1 MSFFFVLCGL
11 HCVIN
16 AARANNI
23 GSLMGSVL
31 VKALDQWIATWKI
44 QLDNVSV
51 EESSKLG
58 FMKDAGIEFWQLAT
72 IFVRAEALG
81 MFDSDELRNMSA
93 ESMEGVSCLLEV
105 FYLADTNTSRRCSSG
120 KVLESLDDK

>member
-1 MSFFFVLCGL
+1 
-11 HCVIN
+11 
-16 AARANNI
+16 
-23 GSLMGSVL
+23 MGSVFM
-31 VKALDQWIATWKI
+31 KALDQWIATWKI
-44 QLDNVSV
+44 QLANVSV

-120 KVLESLDDK
+120 KVLESLDER